1 MKRFIATV
9 GTFDGFHAGH
19 GHLVDRLIAE
29 ACNRRLASMIITFNE
44 HPLTAVAPDRVP
56 GLLESRAE
64 LRRRLESSGVDRVVF
79 LDFTPELMAL
89 TAAGFMDMI
98 HRRYDVDV
106 LLMGYDNT
114 LGSDRLKDE
123 VAYKEAGRTAG
134 VDVIFNGCYRHPS
147 TGVTP
152 ASSLLRRY
160 VAEGRVE
167 DFSLYTGRNYRLEG
181 TVVHGR
187 RNGHKLGFP
196 TINLNVAEGMCLPSP
211 GVYAGMVIIGDITH
225 PAVIN
230 VGNNPTVT
238 DGTTVSVEGHVPGVD
253 LGELYGSAVA
263 FEFQRRLRG
272 ERRFSGI
279 DELRRAIRAD
289 VESLNLSRDTDVQ
302 AE

>member
-29 ACNRRLASMIITFNE
+29 ARNRGLASMIITFNE

-79 LDFTPELMAL
+79 LDFTPELMSL
-89 TAAGFMDMI
+89 TAAGFMEMI
-98 HRRYDVDV
+98 HGRYGVDV

-123 VAYKEAGRTAG
+123 AAYKEAGRKAG
-134 VDVIFNGCYRHPS
+134 VEVIFNGCYRHPS

-152 ASSLLRRY
+152 ASSLLRKY
-160 VAEGRVE
+160 VREGRVDE
-167 DFSLYTGRNYRLEG
+167 FTLYTGRYYRLDG
-181 TVVHGR
+181 TVVHGH

-196 TINLNVAEGMCLPSP
+196 TINLEVAGGMCLPSP
-211 GVYAGMVIIGDITH
+211 GVYAGKVIIGPFIH

-230 VGNNPTVT
+230 IGNNPTVT
-238 DGTTVSVEGHVPGVD
+238 DGAKVTVEAHVPGTD
-253 LGELYGSAVA
+253 LGELYGKTVS
-263 FEFQRRLRG
+263 FEFQRRLRAG
-272 ERRFSGI
+272 RRFSGI
-279 DELRRAIRAD
+279 DELRLAIQAD
-289 VESLNLSRDTDVQ
+289 IEELNRSLDTAGQ
-302 AE
+302 GE